1 MSKVS
6 PIRYE
11 PSLEKS
17 IQWSKEWIK
26 YYEPTTAK
34 SDLDY
39 IFDDG
44 KFVKKYSTKPPADMT
59 SGEILSD
66 AQNDV
71 DAYTTK
77 VTKRIK
83 SMEFD
88 NESKILKK
96 VSEELPDGETLLN
109 LLMSYR
115 LYDTVGKQRVRVPTS
130 MSIKISNIDVK
141 KQLKNKNSKNT
152 NT

>member
-17 IQWSKEWIK
+17 IQWSKEWIRH
-26 YYEPTTAK
+26 YEPTTAK

-44 KFVKKYSTKPPADMT
+44 KFVRKYSTKPQATMT
-59 SGEILSD
+59 SKEILSD
-66 AQNDV
+66 AQIDV
-71 DAYTTK
+71 DAYMSK

-88 NESKILKK
+88 DEVRIIKR
-96 VSEELPDGETLLN
+96 VTEELPDGETLLN

-130 MSIKISNIDVK
+130 LDIKISNIDVK
-141 KQLKNKNSKNT
+141 QFKKKNNKNT